1 MSGSDSGSELS
12 ETDQQPV
19 WARRNTDTD
28 TEVTQD
34 ILGNI
39 FLVCMWCLFLFTLP
53 PRPINVV

>member
-1 MSGSDSGSELS
+1 MSEHASGSDLS

-34 ILGNI
+34 ILGHVLI
-39 FLVCMWCLFLFTLP
+39 ALLQDSLA
-53 PRPINVV
+53 RG